1 MPFNYESSKSFY
13 EKARDCYDKVLSW
26 AAEVDARWQN
36 WRSMQISIEFVVY
49 LALLFF
55 LFNPIEWPF
64 PTLHS
69 TIPRLKQFG
78 WYAPVFWSLFGVI
91 SVIGMIKAARAR
103 IKPFEP
109 EEFKPGAIKGL
120 APFDYEDAEVFSHLQ
135 REEDLKEC
143 LQAIGDEQFR
153 FGALSGESGVGKT
166 SFLQAGL
173 WPELERRGFRC
184 VYVKFSDL
192 DPFET
197 VKRACL
203 KHLSFADGAPDEGDF
218 QGLLRAA
225 TAQDRTPIVLLFDQF
240 EQFYVHRKCKKD
252 REPFTQALAQW
263 FAEMESSPVK
273 ILVCVRGDF
282 FDRLNELQKAMRY
295 SLGPAQSF
303 RLERFGPDQATEIFC
318 FLAEKEGL
326 EYDREFISEM
336 TRREMAGAEW
346 GLISPVDIQVLAR
359 MTERQINQCP
369 RAFNRMA
376 LQKLG
381 GAQVLLVIY
390 LITALEPL
398 ITRSSRRAAINV
410 LLALTDLEHD
420 ARAGALTFEDLRQKL
435 GGDKADSGLKDAVA
449 CLLRS
454 DLRLI
459 SPSPENEEEKFELT
473 HERLIPEM
481 AALAGKQAIEA
492 DDANQLLDYFTN
504 LWLGYGRAS
513 RFLFSWSQLRL
524 IKKHRRFDASGE
536 RRQEKEEFLAAS
548 RRRLR
553 LRFAAVSLV
562 VLLFLSGQIGSRSNA
577 WQTFR
582 IKLLL
587 YNQGF
592 RLNDKEASIQIATA
606 LAYAGESQSALK
618 VLDRIGN
625 DYSKA
630 DALGK
635 VAESYIRLGDKE
647 KSSAL
652 LSDMI
657 KIAERMDD
665 GGKAYAL
672 RLIGESYIQLGDK
685 GKAGSLLSERV
696 KLVERFSDDQ
706 YKARL
711 LSEIARSYVR
721 LGEAMKAGAFLKEA
735 INILE
740 RTSDDQSK
748 AYTLGAIADSY
759 SAIAETLKD
768 GAPLKEAIKAAGQ
781 IRDSRTKAASLSK
794 IVQSYARLGKTM
806 KDGSLI
812 KEAIK
817 AAEQIGDYR
826 SLGAIVESYA
836 GLGDKEKARVMREH
850 AIRTVERISG
860 NQSKAY
866 ALKVISLSYADRG
879 KTLRNGAL
887 LKEALKIADRISDG
901 HSKAAV
907 LSAIRT
913 SYAQLGETMKD
924 GALLKEALKIAERT
938 NDAQSKA
945 YALKAT
951 ADSYARLGRTMKDG
965 ALLKEALKI
974 AERTSDA
981 QSKAADLSEIAR
993 SYAQI
998 GDKEKARA
1006 LLEDSIKTAE
1016 RISDSQSKTFALN
1029 AIARSHFRL
1038 GETMKG
1044 GALLKEALDTSER
1057 AGDGR
1062 FKADALSAIAR
1073 SYIEFGKTM
1082 RDMAMMKEGLKTLE
1096 RVGDGYSIVAD
1107 LKAIAEFGETMKD
1120 GALLE
1125 EAVKIADRIGDD
1137 SQKAY
1142 ALNGIADSYVRL
1154 GDKGKARA
1162 LLEDAIN
1169 TAEWIDREDKVS
1181 VLSEIV
1187 MSYAKLAESSND
1199 PALLYDVARRLIRRL
1214 RADSD
1219 RDQLLDAI
1227 LSSKFAL
1234 ADVGRLR
1241 LLTASYDSEVEITR
1255 ALARILMACSHPESI
1270 GKHRGAEP
1278 SEPYRPLRP

>member
-13 EKARDCYDKVLSW
+13 DKALDCYNKALSW

-69 TIPRLKQFG
+69 TIPRFKQFG

-91 SVIGMIKAARAR
+91 FVIGVIKAARAR
-103 IKPFEP
+103 FKPFEP
-109 EEFKPGAIKGL
+109 AEFKPGVIKGL
-120 APFDYEDAEVFSHLQ
+120 APFGYEDAEVFSHLQ

-192 DPFET
+192 DPFES
-197 VKRACL
+197 VKRDCL
-203 KHLSFADGAPDEGDF
+203 KHLSFADGAPDGADF
-218 QGLLRAA
+218 LGLLRAA
-225 TAQDRTPIVLLFDQF
+225 TAQDRTPIVLFFDQF
-240 EQFYVHRKCKKD
+240 EQFFVHRKRKKD

-273 ILVCVRGDF
+273 ILICVRGDF

-303 RLERFGPDQATEIFC
+303 RLEGFGPDQATEIFC
-318 FLAEKEGL
+318 FLAEKEGM

-336 TRREMAGAEW
+336 TRQEMVGAEE

-359 MTERQINQCP
+359 MIERQIKQSP

-376 LQKLG
+376 FQKLG
-381 GAQVLLVIY
+381 GAQVLLGVY
-390 LITALEPL
+390 LTIALEPL
-398 ITRSSRRAAINV
+398 IIRSSRRAAINV
-410 LLALTDLEHD
+410 LLALTDLDHD

-454 DLRLI
+454 DLSLI
-459 SPSPENEEEKFELT
+459 SPSPENEEEKFELA
-473 HERLIPEM
+473 HERLILEL

-492 DDANQLLDYFTN
+492 DYANQLLDHFTN

-513 RFLFSWSQLRL
+513 RLLFSWSQLRL
-524 IKKHRRFDASGE
+524 IKKHRRLDASGE
-536 RRQEKEEFLAAS
+536 RRQEKEEYLAAS

-553 LRFAAVSLV
+553 LRFAAVGLV
-562 VLLFLSGQIGSRSNA
+562 VLLFLSVQIGSRSNA

-582 IKLLL
+582 IKILL
-587 YNQGF
+587 YSQGF
-592 RLNDKEASIQIATA
+592 RLNDKEASIEIATA
-606 LAYAGESQSALK
+606 LAYAGESRSALK

-630 DALGK
+630 NALGK
-635 VAESYIRLGDKE
+635 VAESYIQLGDKE

-685 GKAGSLLSERV
+685 GKAGSLLSEQV
-696 KLVERFSDDQ
+696 KVVERFSDDP
-706 YKARL
+706 YKAHV

-735 INILE
+735 IDILE

-748 AYTLGAIADSY
+748 AHTLGAIADSY
-759 SAIAETLKD
+759 SEIAETLKD

-794 IVQSYARLGKTM
+794 IIQSYARLGEKM
-806 KDGSLI
+806 KDGSLL

-817 AAEQIGDYR
+817 AAVQIGDYR

-866 ALKVISLSYADRG
+866 ALRVISLSYADRG

-887 LKEALKIADRISDG
+887 LKEALKIADQINDG

-945 YALKAT
+945 YALRAT
-951 ADSYARLGRTMKDG
+951 ADSYARLGETMKDG

-981 QSKAADLSEIAR
+981 QSKAAAFSAIAR

-1006 LLEDSIKTAE
+1006 LLENSIKMAE
-1016 RISDSQSKTFALN
+1016 RISDSQSKGFALN
-1029 AIARSHFRL
+1029 TIARSYFQL

-1044 GALLKEALDTSER
+1044 GALLKEALNISER

-1082 RDMAMMKEGLKTLE
+1082 SDVAIMKEGLKTLE
-1096 RVGDGYSIVAD
+1096 RVGDGYSKVGE

-1125 EAVKIADRIGDD
+1125 EAVKIAHQISDD

-1154 GDKGKARA
+1154 GDKWKARV
-1162 LLEDAIN
+1162 LLEDAIR

-1181 VLSEIV
+1181 VLIEIV

-1234 ADVGRLR
+1234 TDVGRLR
-1241 LLTASYDSEVEITR
+1241 LLAASFDNEVDITR

-1270 GKHRGAEP
+1270 GKNRGAAP
-1278 SEPYRPLRP
+1278 SAPYRSLRP